1 MPIKTF
7 FFSNCNNRLLAINI
21 DMSTTCINIK
31 KIKVPWS
38 LLSESVVYFFA
49 TLFQVFD
56 YHNKEYPLQKF
67 EQS

>member
-1 MPIKTF
+1 
-7 FFSNCNNRLLAINI
+7 
-21 DMSTTCINIK
+21 MSTTYINIQ

-56 YHNKEYPLQKF
+56 YHNKEYPLKKF
-67 EQS
+67 EQFWLCKFEGIYMSI